1 MTKRKRYTSANF
13 YPVGDVD
20 LCNVEYDLIADL
32 QIMSRESFWKNELH
46 NEDHPDFLRKY
57 STEVPE
63 YMILY
68 IVERLEE
75 YWKILY
81 PERYEEQ

>member
-1 MTKRKRYTSANF
+1 MTKRKRHTSANF
-13 YPVGDVD
+13 YPVGDVN
-20 LCNVEYDLIADL
+20 LCDVEHALITDL
-32 QIMSRESFWKNELH
+32 QIMSRESFWKNELY

-68 IVERLEE
+68 VVNRLEE
-75 YWKILY
+75 YWKILN
-81 PERYEEQ
+81 PEIYKE